1 MSLSIASGTG
11 TLFLCFENDS
21 EIDVVISNYPNN
33 MNGLSA
39 AVSNLLPSASGLVD
53 KYQRNQKKIFLYS
66 ANLDA
71 DYDYSVLPAGS
82 EDITD
87 IFRPISK
94 STAVSTETVNVS
106 SSKTQYNIT
115 RGGQI
120 TNVVVNP
127 TSNASIAEIVSS
139 DFYDGDIIILHPSDA
154 TFTIEINNSSN
165 IKLATESF
173 SLKPTTSS
181 SIDRSIMLLRGD
193 FGTYKWMEI
202 SRNQVFSPDDIIG
215 SDVTVPT
222 GETYFYTKDSYGT
235 TAFTPLSD
243 SSVLYSSFDINFSG
257 KGAGVYTLGYIPA
270 NSIVMP
276 RGSMI
281 RTTTVAAGAAI
292 GNLKVGNNTI
302 IGTTTLADDT
312 LFNVQGVDYINA
324 NGTAV
329 YYFSSAT
336 AVTFEIAS
344 GTLTRLTSSFILPYI
359 KL

>member
-21 EIDVVISNYPNN
+21 GEDIVISNYPNN

-39 AVSNLLPSASGLVD
+39 AVSNLLPNASGLIEG
-53 KYQRNQKKIFLYS
+53 YQRNQKKIFLYS
-66 ANLDA
+66 TALAAGYN
-71 DYDYSVLPAGS
+71 YSLLPAES
-82 EDITD
+82 VDITD

-106 SSKTQYNIT
+106 SSKTQYDIP

-127 TSNASIAEIVSS
+127 TSNASIVEIVSNG
-139 DFYDGDIIILHPSDA
+139 FYDGDIIILHPSDA
-154 TFTIEINNSSN
+154 SFTIEINNSSN

-173 SLKPTTSS
+173 SLKPTASS

-193 FGTYKWMEI
+193 FGAYEWMEI

-215 SDVTVPT
+215 SDVTVPS
-222 GETYFYTKDSYGT
+222 GETYFYTKDSSGT

-243 SSVLYSSFDINFSG
+243 SSVLYSSFDIDFSS
-257 KGAGVYTLGYIPA
+257 KGAGTYTLGYIPA

-281 RTTTVAAGAAI
+281 RTTIVADGTAT

-302 IGTTTLADDT
+302 IGSTILANNT
-312 LFNVQGVDYINA
+312 LFNAQGVNYINA
-324 NGTAV
+324 SGTAV

-336 AVTFEIAS
+336 AVTFEITA
-344 GTLTRLTSSFILPYI
+344 GTATRLTSSFILPYI

>member
-1 MSLSIASGTG
+1 MSLSIANGTG

-39 AVSNLLPSASGLVD
+39 AISNLLPNASGLAD
-53 KYQRNQKKIFLYS
+53 NYQRNQKKIFLYS
-66 ANLDA
+66 TALA
-71 DYDYSVLPAGS
+71 TDYDYSLLPNGS
-82 EDITD
+82 VDITD

-94 STAVSTETVNVS
+94 STAVSNETVNVS
-106 SSKTQYNIT
+106 NSKTQYDIP

-120 TNVVVNP
+120 TNVVLNP

-139 DFYDGDIIILHPSDA
+139 GFYDGDIIILHPSDA

-173 SLKPTTSS
+173 SLKPTASS

-193 FGTYKWMEI
+193 FGAYEWMEI

-215 SDVTVPT
+215 SDVTVPS
-222 GETYFYTKDSYGT
+222 GETYFYTKDSSGT

-243 SSVLYSSFDINFSG
+243 SSVLYSSFDINFSES
-257 KGAGVYTLGYIPA
+257 GAGTYTLGYIPA

-281 RTTTVAAGAAI
+281 RTTIAANGTAI
-292 GNLKVGNNTI
+292 GNLKVGGNTI
-302 IGTTTLADDT
+302 IASTTLANDT
-312 LFNVQGVDYINA
+312 LFNATGVDYINA
-324 NGTAV
+324 SGTAV

-344 GTLTRLTSSFILPYI
+344 GSATRLTSSFILPYI